1 MLFFLF
7 TSRWRKNWR
16 YKCDFLF
23 RFQILIS
30 HNKRKWNFRKHIL
43 QKSRILFLIRFFFGN
58 IKKILDD
65 NAQNQVRMCSSQ
77 HTVVSVYKLITE
89 TRSLDCVIN
98 IIRCYIPFNVYYVRQ
113 CRAELYGMEWK
124 TKWCMN
130 KSRRPQ
136 QSTEKAKT
144 AT

>member
-1 MLFFLF
+1 MDFSPVFVYWQHFTTKMLFFCLPPDEEKIEDMNVIF
-7 TSRWRKNWR
+7 FS
-16 YKCDFLF
+16 F
-23 RFQILIS
+23 S
-30 HNKRKWNFRKHIL
+30 NFNFPQQKEMKFKEASL

-77 HTVVSVYKLITE
+77 HTVLSVYKLITE

-124 TKWCMN
+124 TK
-130 KSRRPQ
+130 
-136 QSTEKAKT
+136 
-144 AT
+144 